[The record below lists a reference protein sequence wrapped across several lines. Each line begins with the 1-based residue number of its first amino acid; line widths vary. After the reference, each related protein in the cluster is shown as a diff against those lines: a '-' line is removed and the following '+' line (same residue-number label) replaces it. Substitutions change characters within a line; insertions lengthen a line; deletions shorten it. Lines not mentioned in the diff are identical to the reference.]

1 MYPSLEEVK
10 KIAASG
16 EYRRIPVCRELGP
29 IFLSGLSSHAG
40 AESDGRGAD
49 HPADGGG
56 PDRGK
61 DAGG

>member
-1 MYPSLEEVK
+1 MYLSLEEVK

-16 EYRRIPVCRELGP
+16 EYRRIPVCRELY
-29 IFLSGLSSHAG
+29 
-40 AESDGRGAD
+40 